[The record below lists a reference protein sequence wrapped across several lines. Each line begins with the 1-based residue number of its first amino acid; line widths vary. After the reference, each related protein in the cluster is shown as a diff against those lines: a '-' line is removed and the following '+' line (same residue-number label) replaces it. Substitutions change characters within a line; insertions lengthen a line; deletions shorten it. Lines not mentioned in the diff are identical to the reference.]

1 MLKSLEI
8 GVTDPYL
15 HVVIRL
21 GPGNDVLPGTDLS
34 ENTNRGGRQGV
45 NSNVWLLL
53 FLAGRE

>member
-53 FLAGRE
+53 FLAG